1 MINDSNL
8 QPCKSDISTIIFS
21 VLDHYDSPYRT
32 LLRKVN
38 NIDKEYFDHIDLNTE
53 VLNPELTLELKE
65 KIIDDVKA
73 LADNILTSELAQ
85 KLATEISLRIQEK
98 NSTTYDEKSLKKAIF
113 TLNQDIIDLHDA
125 YIAYSSEFGPFDDN
139 SLQKQFKEAQKI
151 TWLED
156 IMNTNKEDIK
166 EFHNSLMNSTFWECK
181 KLIVNRYLDFIRS
194 MLDNI

>member
-8 QPCKSDISTIIFS
+8 QPCKSDISAIIFS
-21 VLDHYDSPYRT
+21 VLDQYDSPYRT

-38 NIDKEYFDHIDLNTE
+38 NIDIEYFDHIDLNSE
-53 VLNPELTLELKE
+53 VLNPQLTLELKE
-65 KIIDDVKA
+65 KIINDVNA
-73 LADNILTSELAQ
+73 LADNVLTSELAQ
-85 KLATEISLRIQEK
+85 KLATEISLRIQGET
-98 NSTTYDEKSLKKAIF
+98 STSYDEESLKKAIF

-125 YIAYSSEFGPFDDN
+125 YIAYSSEFGPFDNN

-156 IMNTNKEDIK
+156 IMDTNKEDIK

-181 KLIVNRYLDFIRS
+181 KLIVKRYLDFIRT

>member
-8 QPCKSDISTIIFS
+8 QSCKSDISTIIFS
-21 VLDHYDSPYRT
+21 VLDQYDSPYRT

-38 NIDKEYFDHIDLNTE
+38 NIDIEYFDHIDLNSE
-53 VLNPELTLELKE
+53 VLNPQLTLELKE
-65 KIIDDVKA
+65 KIINDIKT
-73 LADNILTSELAQ
+73 LTDNVLTSELAQ
-85 KLATEISLRIQEK
+85 ILAKEISLRIQEK
-98 NSTTYDEKSLKKAIF
+98 NGTSYDEKLLKKAIF

-125 YIAYSSEFGPFDDN
+125 YIAYSSEFGPFDNN
-139 SLQKQFKEAQKI
+139 SLQKQFKEAKKI

-156 IMNTNKEDIK
+156 IMDTNKEDIK

-181 KLIVNRYLDFIRS
+181 KLIVKRYLDFIRT